1 MATVS
6 GHARLHI
13 DGRDTGLRV
22 RQALSWGARA
32 LGLLATPRLDDPCG
46 LWISPCPS
54 VHTVGMRYAIDV
66 IFLAPD
72 GRILKL
78 CPQLRPWRAA
88 GVRSAHSTLEL
99 RAGLAQQLDLQAG
112 QVLTLR
118 A

>member
-1 MATVS
+1 MAAAS

-13 DGRDTGLRV
+13 DGRDTGLRI

-78 CPQLRPWRAA
+78 CPRLRPWRAA
-88 GVRSAHSTLEL
+88 GARGAHSTLEL
-99 RAGLAQQLDLQAG
+99 RAGLAQQLSLQAG
-112 QVLTLR
+112 QVLTLQ